1 VERSAVVTLLAV
13 VSIAAVA
20 SCGPA
25 AVTPSPASPGID
37 WRRSLAVVERPEEA
51 FTPPVPSTLVP
62 RETGLS
68 GHPAHFPGQAVMA
81 DVAWTGTEY
90 VSIGYVSPGWT
101 PIAWT
106 SPDGDH
112 WTIQRI
118 GDTEFTFPV
127 GIAVGQSGGVV
138 AVGRSGPRPIA
149 WTSPDGQRWASHG
162 VPTLGT
168 AGVAE
173 RMTTIVVTPDGYLA
187 GGSVG
192 PETLERHARYWRSP
206 DGADWTPVADDP
218 TAFADAEVRSIVRN
232 ASGYVAVGLLG
243 TAVEPTGSLAWT
255 SADGEHWARVDDPDL
270 AKGRV
275 ASLVVRPDGGLLAVG
290 ADLDRHGAAIWTS
303 TDGRTWD
310 LAPGEASRRQNGS
323 MRMSDV
329 ASVDD
334 RYIAVGDFAV
344 LQYSTMGVWTSTD
357 LAHWTAAADIPAFQ
371 GAEPYA
377 IAAGPV
383 GTSGGATTPG
393 LVVVGSFG
401 NPDDY
406 IPTVWVSPA
415 G

>member
-1 VERSAVVTLLAV
+1 MERSAVVTLLAI

-51 FTPPVPSTLVP
+51 FTPPDPSTLVP

-127 GIAVGQSGGVV
+127 AIAVGQSGGVV

-218 TAFADAEVRSIVRN
+218 TAFADAEVRSIVRS

-243 TAVEPTGSLAWT
+243 TAVEPTARWPGHRPMASTGRASMIRTSRRAASPRWSSARTAGSWP
-255 SADGEHWARVDDPDL
+255 WARTSIGM
-270 AKGRV
+270 GRR
-275 ASLVVRPDGGLLAVG
+275 SGRRP
-290 ADLDRHGAAIWTS
+290 
-303 TDGRTWD
+303 
-310 LAPGEASRRQNGS
+310 
-323 MRMSDV
+323 
-329 ASVDD
+329 
-334 RYIAVGDFAV
+334 
-344 LQYSTMGVWTSTD
+344 
-357 LAHWTAAADIPAFQ
+357 TAAR
-371 GAEPYA
+371 
-377 IAAGPV
+377 
-383 GTSGGATTPG
+383 GTS
-393 LVVVGSFG
+393 L
-401 NPDDY
+401 
-406 IPTVWVSPA
+406 PA
-415 G
+415 RPHDARTGRCG